1 MARSVSDR
9 RSRSAFRCGAAR
21 RQHGFRRV
29 GQLPPQPVNPAPTGR
44 LLIVEVDADTGVERQ
59 RWRHATPGG
68 HGAT

>member
-29 GQLPPQPVNPAPTGR
+29 GQLPPQPVNHAPTGR
-44 LLIVEVDADTGVERQ
+44 LLIVEVDADTGFAPAGAQ
-59 RWRHATPGG
+59 RG
-68 HGAT
+68 HLVSVPA